1 MTNDRDTRE
10 VFLGPTTQ
18 ETDEF
23 YAYQRDNPGKDKSE
37 YLTWFEDKFGKEIEL
52 RRRRSDQPS
61 DLEYMV
67 IKKRSKYRERIG
79 LESEKLLAYYEANP
93 KKTYRELAAWF
104 QKQFG
109 KEIDITAI
117 SRMCAS
123 NDQIPPNSCP
133 SYFGHDSNISCFA
146 LLGALK
152 RNRNSADTGG
162 ESPPD
167 STGPPPAKRG
177 RRSYGSANAS
187 ASSAGGPPQS
197 SMPTFS
203 VDISNRPHPESEE
216 HTPKSRPETPQIP
229 ADIAPFPDRMAQDGL
244 KIESKP
250 QNIQPA
256 VYPARI
262 RSAIPPESP
271 SPLPPQAATHPQTP
285 MWNPVNPSPS
295 NFAAKGGK
303 IAAKSERPS
312 TVPPSSHKES
322 QPQISPARPNPLPRV
337 LRSNSVT
344 KGSAPPIIPVV
355 NGNVPPPSESPEF
368 RGPHVQQRHPGD
380 DEMNLEALRT
390 RLTDVVT
397 KKAQLHDE
405 MRILEAEI
413 ANNEK
418 VMALRQY
425 DLEIRRFQEIE
436 ASFRQE
442 HGRLQTEYDDLK
454 AWNAEIS
461 RGNLQLQNIKA
472 QLEADN
478 QRLQDNNNTM
488 AAEIQ
493 ALSTKLAELREK
505 MSKESNGTPT
515 PNPGQSS
522 VSAPDNRGSSSEKAE
537 LSSWLTAKFAKDAE
551 KEEKLKRLV
560 EDLNKAGWKDLEGR
574 VQELV
579 GFVNDMGAE
588 RQVQQAQWTAKLFP
602 NGEAPVA
609 AVNGGKTALVPFVSL
624 A

>member
-37 YLTWFEDKFGKEIEL
+37 YLAWFEEKFGKEIEL

-123 NDQIPPNSCP
+123 NDHNPP
-133 SYFGHDSNISCFA
+133 DSHGFYPPGLSDANVYVFS
-146 LLGALK
+146 LSLGALK
-152 RNRNSADTGG
+152 RNRLSTEAGG
-162 ESPPD
+162 DSPPD

-177 RRSYGSANAS
+177 RRSYGSAGAN

-203 VDISNRPHPESEE
+203 VDISNRPHPESEG
-216 HTPKSRPETPQIP
+216 HTPRSRPETPQIP
-229 ADIAPFPDRMAQDGL
+229 TDIAPYPDRMIQDGL

-256 VYPARI
+256 AYPARI
-262 RSAIPPESP
+262 HPAIPPESP
-271 SPLPPQAATHPQTP
+271 SPLPTEQPAPHPLTP

-295 NFAAKGGK
+295 NFSAKGGK

-312 TVPPSSHKES
+312 TVPPSSHKEP
-322 QPQISPARPNPLPRV
+322 QPQISPARPNPPPRI
-337 LRSNSVT
+337 LRSNSLT
-344 KGSAPPIIPVV
+344 KGSAPPIPVL
-355 NGNVPPPSESPEF
+355 NGNIPPPLESPEF
-368 RGPHVQQRHPGD
+368 RMPVQRHPAE
-380 DEMNLEALRT
+380 DEMNLEALRA
-390 RLTDVVT
+390 RLQEVVS

-405 MRILEAEI
+405 AGLLETEI
-413 ANNEK
+413 ASSERVILTRQYEMDVRRFRDVEAGYRSELMKAQIEYDQLQNWNNE
-418 VMALRQY
+418 L
-425 DLEIRRFQEIE
+425 
-436 ASFRQE
+436 
-442 HGRLQTEYDDLK
+442 
-454 AWNAEIS
+454 S
-461 RGNLQLQNIKA
+461 RGNLQLQTIKT
-472 QLEADN
+472 QLEEDN
-478 QRLQDNNNTM
+478 HRLQEDKNSM
-488 AAEIQ
+488 AVELQ
-493 ALSTKLAELREK
+493 RMETKLIEV
-505 MSKESNGTPT
+505 MSQSKESQGSRSTT
-515 PNPGQSS
+515 LGQDSGFIS
-522 VSAPDNRGSSSEKAE
+522 NHGQQKEE
-537 LSSWLTAKFAKDAE
+537 INQWLTTKFAKDAE

-560 EDLNKAGWKDLEGR
+560 ESFSGAGWKVLENKI
-574 VQELV
+574 QELLNFINNI
-579 GFVNDMGAE
+579 GTE
-588 RQVQQAQWTAKLFP
+588 RQSQQAQWTSMLFAR
-602 NGEAPVA
+602 GETPV
-609 AVNGGKTALVPFVSL
+609 VKSDSGK
-624 A
+624 